1 MHCLVSY
8 VQEKLQSEL
17 VSELYRAELCDELM
31 EEAPGMTARRREVAE
46 MVKALKKASG
56 ILNEIRDLQ
65 FESNIVGFSD
75 FAEY

>member
-1 MHCLVSY
+1 
-8 VQEKLQSEL
+8 
-17 VSELYRAELCDELM
+17 M

-65 FESNIVGFSD
+65 FESNIVGFTD